1 MLAVAAGIRIS
12 MRQHSAGAAILPS
25 ESRLSLVETRNTTRI
40 CMVRHGET
48 DWNVEKRIQG
58 HIDNPLNTVGFA
70 QANAAAAGLVA
81 HPFHAIY
88 SSDLDRA
95 WQTALAIGRRQGL
108 EVRRSPGLRE
118 RHYGVLQGLTTAEV
132 AVRYPKAYA
141 HYLSR
146 TPDHNFRTGESLLD
160 FAARIVAAIEA
171 LASEHVG
178 ENVLLV
184 SHGGVL
190 DVCYRRATGR
200 DLAAPRDFSIPN
212 AALNWFEVGS
222 DGWHLLAWADRS
234 HLGRSLED
242 SPE

>member
-1 MLAVAAGIRIS
+1 
-12 MRQHSAGAAILPS
+12 
-25 ESRLSLVETRNTTRI
+25 VETRNKTRI

-58 HIDNPLNTVGFA
+58 HIDISLNAAGQA
-70 QANAAAAGLVA
+70 QADAAAAGLA
-81 HPFHAIY
+81 GHEFHAAY

-95 WQTALAIGRRQGL
+95 WQTAQAIGRRRGL
-108 EVRRSPGLRE
+108 EVRRAPGLRE

-141 HYLSR
+141 HYLAR
-146 TPDHNFRTGESLLD
+146 TPDHAFRTGETLVD

-171 LASEHVG
+171 LAAAHPG
-178 ENVLLV
+178 ETLLLV

-190 DVCYRRATGR
+190 DICYRRATGR
-200 DLAAPRDFSIPN
+200 DLAAPRDFAIPN
-212 AALNWFEVGS
+212 AALNWFEVGP
-222 DGWHLLAWADRS
+222 DGWQLLAWADRS
-234 HLGRSLED
+234 HLARSLEE